1 MGLAISII
9 LLLLAAALIFLNID
23 ATLQLN
29 LGFTE
34 MTVPLW
40 AVMVGFLVIGLVAAW
55 LMALSKERKNKETLK
70 EKDEKL
76 RDQDDKVRIADKTKE
91 EAVVQAKRESES
103 ELIRKNAEIEGLKK
117 QIDSLE
123 DELNRHLP
131 NHSTSGMETSTQH
144 QPVEAPI
151 TRTEKQSTEVQVEP
165 SDKRK

>member
-23 ATLQLN
+23 ANLQLN
-29 LGFTE
+29 FGFTE

-55 LMALSKERKNKETLK
+55 LMALAKERKNKEALK

-103 ELIRKNAEIEGLKK
+103 ELIRKNAEIEGMKK

-123 DELNRHLP
+123 HELNKHLP
-131 NHSTSGMETSTQH
+131 NSASGMHTSEQH
-144 QPVEAPI
+144 QTSEAPI

-165 SDKRK
+165 RDKRK